1 MLIGRY
7 FKNLDPKFK
16 NHYFSGLTF
25 NSKLC
30 KKSSI
35 FFAVRGTN
43 QNGNKFINEAV
54 KRGAKTIVY
63 DKKFQG
69 FKKEVL
75 YLRYQNVRKL
85 LAETAY
91 RVFSKK
97 PKNLTAVTGTN
108 GKSSIAN
115 FYFQILKL
123 NKKKVASI
131 GTLGIQTNTKN
142 IAGSNTTLDPVQLGL
157 KLKKLKEKNIDNV
170 ILEASSHGLKQ
181 NRLDGLDF
189 KTGIFT
195 NLSHDHL
202 DYHKNFSDYLNSKLY
217 LFNKL
222 LKKKSKVITDISIPE
237 FKKIKKISK
246 KRKLN
251 LKTISN
257 NKSTISLIS
266 HRYLGEKQLIKI
278 KYKNL
283 IYSFSLKLIGK
294 IQIKNILMA
303 MLAAENN
310 SLKFKKIV
318 NKINEIK
325 SVNGRLEKI
334 GKIKNNSIVIL
345 DYAHTPDALN
355 TCLENLKEQFT
366 DRRIAIVFG
375 CGGDRDKFK
384 RPSMGKIANQY
395 CNKIYLSDDNPRT
408 EDPKK
413 IRSQIKRKISKSK
426 VLEIPKREKA
436 IDRAIKNLNSG
447 EILIVAGKGHE
458 NIQDYGKSKRFFSD
472 RDIILKSI
480 KQKNK
485 KLSKS
490 IKLNIL
496 NEESN
501 LNNFLIS
508 SKTKKASINSKEI
521 KKNDI
526 FFAIKGKKK
535 DGNFF
540 VGEAFK
546 KGASIAIVNKIKN
559 SIKKNKQIKV
569 SNTLEFLTKSSKIVR
584 QNFNGKI
591 VAITG
596 SCGKTSLKE
605 LLGNTINKYSTA
617 TFSPKSFNNKYGVP
631 LSLFNLNLNHKNG
644 VFEVGMDKKGEIDFL
659 SKIINPDIA
668 VITNI
673 SHAHAKNFKNIK
685 QIATAKSEI
694 INNIKKDGS
703 LVLNADD
710 KFYNFHKKI
719 GLKKNL
725 KIYSFSMKKK
735 GDVYLYY
742 IKKELKKYKVCIK
755 INNQNKYFFVNSIYE
770 NYLRNLLACITIL
783 YILDDISSLNPFSFY
798 KNKILEGRGDISKIK
813 FRNKNI
819 FLIDES
825 YNSNPLS
832 LTSAIKNFNS
842 IKVKSSKKHLVI
854 GDMLELGRHTRKL
867 HKQVSKVINSS
878 SIGKVNVFGKA
889 IKETFKKITAKKR
902 GIILRETSKIFDLIV
917 NNLNNND
924 YLMIKG
930 SNLTGLNKFV
940 KILKRKKVNA
950 I

>member
-30 KKSSI
+30 KKNSI

-75 YLRYQNVRKL
+75 YLRCQNVRKL

-310 SLKFKKIV
+310 SLKFEKIV
-318 NKINEIK
+318 K
-325 SVNGRLEKI
+325 SVL
-334 GKIKNNSIVIL
+334 
-345 DYAHTPDALN
+345 
-355 TCLENLKEQFT
+355 
-366 DRRIAIVFG
+366 
-375 CGGDRDKFK
+375 
-384 RPSMGKIANQY
+384 
-395 CNKIYLSDDNPRT
+395 
-408 EDPKK
+408 
-413 IRSQIKRKISKSK
+413 
-426 VLEIPKREKA
+426 
-436 IDRAIKNLNSG
+436 
-447 EILIVAGKGHE
+447 
-458 NIQDYGKSKRFFSD
+458 
-472 RDIILKSI
+472 
-480 KQKNK
+480 
-485 KLSKS
+485 
-490 IKLNIL
+490 
-496 NEESN
+496 
-501 LNNFLIS
+501 
-508 SKTKKASINSKEI
+508 
-521 KKNDI
+521 
-526 FFAIKGKKK
+526 
-535 DGNFF
+535 
-540 VGEAFK
+540 
-546 KGASIAIVNKIKN
+546 
-559 SIKKNKQIKV
+559 
-569 SNTLEFLTKSSKIVR
+569 
-584 QNFNGKI
+584 
-591 VAITG
+591 
-596 SCGKTSLKE
+596 
-605 LLGNTINKYSTA
+605 
-617 TFSPKSFNNKYGVP
+617 
-631 LSLFNLNLNHKNG
+631 
-644 VFEVGMDKKGEIDFL
+644 
-659 SKIINPDIA
+659 
-668 VITNI
+668 
-673 SHAHAKNFKNIK
+673 
-685 QIATAKSEI
+685 
-694 INNIKKDGS
+694 
-703 LVLNADD
+703 
-710 KFYNFHKKI
+710 
-719 GLKKNL
+719 
-725 KIYSFSMKKK
+725 
-735 GDVYLYY
+735 
-742 IKKELKKYKVCIK
+742 
-755 INNQNKYFFVNSIYE
+755 
-770 NYLRNLLACITIL
+770 
-783 YILDDISSLNPFSFY
+783 
-798 KNKILEGRGDISKIK
+798 
-813 FRNKNI
+813 
-819 FLIDES
+819 
-825 YNSNPLS
+825 
-832 LTSAIKNFNS
+832 
-842 IKVKSSKKHLVI
+842 
-854 GDMLELGRHTRKL
+854 
-867 HKQVSKVINSS
+867 
-878 SIGKVNVFGKA
+878 
-889 IKETFKKITAKKR
+889 
-902 GIILRETSKIFDLIV
+902 
-917 NNLNNND
+917 
-924 YLMIKG
+924 
-930 SNLTGLNKFV
+930 
-940 KILKRKKVNA
+940 
-950 I
+950 